1 MNLITEKNYKKL
13 MILPFLMAIIC
24 LILVFVTPGV
34 EKGIDLKGGNQ
45 LIIRHERGA
54 PIDQLKL
61 EDSIREKY
69 GFQEVIIRETTG
81 PTSSGLIIEYSNS
94 PEIEIARAEKAKL
107 DFTNTALVDLKT
119 NSKSLFAP
127 LLEKKYLSQK
137 DIDEI
142 DSFTNKEDLKVY
154 INETIILAN
163 NNFNNSIV
171 NFVKSDLGL
180 GDDARIQTREIS
192 ATLGSDFIKA
202 SIKVGIIAFIL
213 LSFVIF
219 LFFRELVPSGL
230 IIFAAT
236 FDILAG
242 LAGMAILGLP
252 LSLTT
257 IPTLLMLVGYSVDT
271 DILLSTKL
279 LKNRTD
285 DVFTATNKSM
295 ATGLTMTITT
305 IVTVLVMVIVSY
317 FMQMTVILEI
327 ASILL
332 FGLIGDIISTW
343 FFNAPALITY
353 VQNKNKNKN

>member
-1 MNLITEKNYKKL
+1 MKVITEKNYKKL
-13 MILPFLMAIIC
+13 MMLPFLMVVIC
-24 LILVFVTPGV
+24 LILIFIYPGV
-34 EKGIDLKGGNQ
+34 SKGIDLKGGNQ
-45 LIIRHERGA
+45 LILRYDGA
-54 PIDQLKL
+54 PVDQTKL
-61 EDSIREKY
+61 EASLKGKY
-69 GFQEVIIRETTG
+69 GFQELSIRETTG
-81 PTSSGLIIEYSNS
+81 PTSTGVIIEYSNS
-94 PEIEIARAEKAKL
+94 PEVETAKAEKAKL
-107 DFTNTALVDLKT
+107 DFTNTALVDLKST
-119 NSKSLFAP
+119 SKSFLAP
-127 LLEKKYLSQK
+127 LLAKNYISQK
-137 DIDEI
+137 DADAI

-353 VQNKNKNKN
+353 VQRKNKNKN

>member
-1 MNLITEKNYKKL
+1 MKVITEKNYKKL
-13 MILPFLMAIIC
+13 MIFPLIMVIAC
-24 LILVFVTPGV
+24 LILIFISPGV
-34 EKGIDLKGGNQ
+34 QKGIDLKGGNQ
-45 LIIRHERGA
+45 LIIRYDGKAVDHSSLENN
-54 PIDQLKL
+54 LK
-61 EDSIREKY
+61 EKF
-69 GFQEVIIRETTG
+69 GVSEISIRETTG
-81 PTSSGLIIEYSNS
+81 PTSTGLIIEYSNS
-94 PEIEIARAEKAKL
+94 PEIDNAKSEKSL
-107 DFTNTALVDLKT
+107 MDFTNTALVDLKT
-119 NSKSLFAP
+119 RTKVLLTP
-127 LLEKKYLSQK
+127 LLSKGYVSQK
-137 DIDEI
+137 EIDEI
-142 DSFTNKEDLKVY
+142 DSFNNKDDLKAY
-154 INETIILAN
+154 LNEILILAN
-163 NNFNNSIV
+163 NNFNNAIV
-171 NFVKSDLGL
+171 NHVKSELSLGE
-180 GDDARIQTREIS
+180 DARIQTREIS
-192 ATLGSDFIKA
+192 ATLGSDFIRS
-202 SIKVGIIAFIL
+202 SIKVGIIAFVL

-219 LFFRELVPSGL
+219 LFFRQLIPSGL
-230 IIFAAT
+230 IILAAS

-295 ATGLTMTITT
+295 TTGMTMTVTT

-317 FMQMTVILEI
+317 FMQMAVILEI

-353 VQNKNKNKN
+353 VQRKNKNKN

>member
-1 MNLITEKNYKKL
+1 MKVITEKNYKKL
-13 MILPFLMAIIC
+13 MIIPFVMVIVC
-24 LILVFVTPGV
+24 LILIFVSPKV

-45 LIIRHERGA
+45 LILRYDGA
-54 PIDQLKL
+54 PVDQTKL
-61 EDSIREKY
+61 ESSLKDKY
-69 GFQEVIIRETTG
+69 GFQELSIRETTG
-81 PTSSGLIIEYSNS
+81 PTSTGVIIEYSNS
-94 PEIEIARAEKAKL
+94 PEIETAKAEKAKL
-107 DFTNTALVDLKT
+107 DFSNTALVDLKSR
-119 NSKSLFAP
+119 SKE
-127 LLEKKYLSQK
+127 LLTPFLAKNYLSQS
-137 DIDEI
+137 DIDTI
-142 DSFTNKEDLKVY
+142 DSFTNKDDLKVY
-154 INETIILAN
+154 LNETINLAN
-163 NNFNNSIV
+163 NNFNNSII
-171 NFVKSDLGL
+171 NFVKSELNL
-180 GDDARIQTREIS
+180 GDEARIQTREIS

-242 LAGMAILGLP
+242 MAGMVILGLP

-332 FGLIGDIISTW
+332 FGLIGDVISTW

>member
-163 NNFNNSIV
+163 NNFNNSIIH
-171 NFVKSDLGL
+171 FVKSELNLEDE
-180 GDDARIQTREIS
+180 ARIQTREIS
-192 ATLGSDFIKA
+192 ATLGSDFVKS
-202 SIKVGIIAFIL
+202 SIKVGIISFIL
-213 LSFVIF
+213 LSFVLY
-219 LFFRELVPSGL
+219 LFFKKIIPTGLV
-230 IIFAAT
+230 IVAVI

-252 LSLTT
+252 LSLAT
-257 IPTLLMLVGYSVDT
+257 IPTLLMLIGYAVD
-271 DILLSTKL
+271 DNILLSTKV

-285 DVFTATNKSM
+285 DVFTATNKAM
-295 ATGLTMTITT
+295 TTGMTMTITT
-305 IVTVLVMVIVSY
+305 IITVAVMAVISY
-317 FMQMTVILEI
+317 FMQMSVILEI
-327 ASILL
+327 ASILF
-332 FGLIGDIISTW
+332 FGLLGDIIATW
-343 FFNAPALITY
+343 FFNAPAIITY
-353 VQNKNKNKN
+353 VQRKNKNKN